1 MSLGEQKIEMPIPG
15 ENDILKFTEI
25 GKQLRVPFIIYA
37 DFETYVKPIYTCDLD
52 PNLSHTCNLST
63 FEPWICLSYCIYR
76 QKVF

>member
-25 GKQLRVPFIIYA
+25 GKQLLVPFIIYA

-52 PNLSHTCNLST
+52 PN
-63 FEPWICLSYCIYR
+63 
-76 QKVF
+76 